1 MWRLGNIVGLRRLK
15 SNPSST
21 ATEAQLRAADVLVM
35 NPKELSIQDPAAV
48 FSVRW
53 YHECNEHGEV
63 LSGFQNRACVQ
74 WFYLPTNGE
83 AHAEPVEL
91 VSNHAVIEAL
101 QMRKVTGHR
110 GVWDWSGRATKR
122 T

>member
-1 MWRLGNIVGLRRLK
+1 M
-15 SNPSST
+15 
-21 ATEAQLRAADVLVM
+21 
-35 NPKELSIQDPAAV
+35 

-101 QMRKVTGHR
+101 QMRKVTGHL
-110 GVWDWSGRATKR
+110 GVWEGDKAHLKCIKAKFGKLVKAAGGKR
-122 T
+122 K